1 MNQLL
6 GEKGQT
12 AAHRLA
18 PLLTPKSVALV
29 GASPKPGTV
38 GRGMIASATMGASPA
53 RIHLINPNYPE
64 IAGLQCYPSLAE
76 VPEPVD
82 MAVLGVA
89 NARLEA
95 ALADAI
101 RHGVRAAT
109 IFASGYL
116 ENDPADDHGPKLTA
130 RLSAMAKEA
139 GVAVCGGNCM
149 GFYNLEYGLRICGF
163 PPPDWMRAGG
173 IAFITHSG
181 SAFSALC
188 HNDKRLG
195 INLAVSAGQ
204 ELATNVADYLDYVL
218 TLPST
223 KVVGLF
229 LETVRDPEGFMR
241 GLGIAQRKNIPVV
254 ALKVGRTAE
263 SAALAVSHSGAV
275 AGNHAAYE
283 ALFDHF
289 NVIAV
294 DNMDDLVNA
303 LHFYA
308 GGRDLAAGGIATM
321 HDSGGFRE
329 LAMDLAVERKVP
341 FAKINVDTTA
351 KLAARLDYGLE
362 PINPLDA
369 WGTGND
375 WEGIF
380 RDCMQALIDDPD
392 TALGALCVE
401 TRDGYALTEGYG
413 EMLRGIRARTTKPV
427 ILATNVASN
436 SSDDVAVRLAQDGVP
451 VLSGVAS
458 MLTVMRK
465 AMDRRDRSESPR
477 PPLPQGLRER
487 WCGRLER
494 GAALDEAES
503 LSLLSEYGVPV
514 LPHRVVESEVELLAA
529 AREFGTVAVKTAMP
543 GILHKSDVGGVKL
556 NLQGDAILSAYADLK
571 QRLGPRAIVMPM
583 AGKGVELSFGMTR
596 DPQFGPILMVGA
608 GGVLIEML
616 KDRRF
621 ALPAFGPEEARRHL
635 DLLALRPLLDGK
647 RGAPPADIAAL
658 AQALSRFSVL
668 AADLGDFIAEMDVN
682 PLIAGPQGCMA
693 LDALIVPRS

>member
-1 MNQLL
+1 MNQIR
-6 GEKGQT
+6 GDKNTGT
-12 AAHRLA
+12 AHRLA
-18 PLLTPKSVALV
+18 PLLTPQSVALI
-29 GASPKPGTV
+29 GASPKAGTV
-38 GRGMIASATMGASPA
+38 GRGMIASATMGDVKPA

-64 IAGLQCYPSLAE
+64 IEGQRAYPSLAE
-76 VPEPVD
+76 VPERVD

-101 RHGVRAAT
+101 KHGVRAAT
-109 IFASGYL
+109 IFASCYL
-116 ENDPADDHGPKLTA
+116 ENDADPKLTA
-130 RLSAMAKEA
+130 RLSVMAKEA
-139 GVAVCGGNCM
+139 GIAICGGNCM

-173 IAFITHSG
+173 ISFITHSG

-188 HNDKRLG
+188 HNDKRMG
-195 INLAVSAGQ
+195 FNLAVSAGQ

-218 TLPST
+218 SLDST
-223 KVVGLF
+223 RVIGLF
-229 LETVRDPEGFMR
+229 LETVRDPEGFSR
-241 GLGIAQRKNIPVV
+241 GLEKAQAKNIPVV

-283 ALFDHF
+283 ALFDHY

-294 DNMDDLVNA
+294 DTMDDLTNA

-329 LAMDLAVERKVP
+329 LAMDLAVARKVP
-341 FAKINVDTTA
+341 FAKINAATTA

-380 RDCMQALIDDPD
+380 HDCMQALIEDPD

-401 TRDGYALTEGYG
+401 TRDGYALTEGYCD
-413 EMLRGIRARTTKPV
+413 MLRNIRAATTKPV

-436 SSDDVAVRLAQDGVP
+436 SSDDVAVRLAKDGVP

-458 MLTVMRK
+458 MLTVVRK
-465 AMDRRDRSESPR
+465 AMDRRDRKPAV
-477 PPLPQGLRER
+477 PPALPAGLRDKWR
-487 WCGRLER
+487 ARLAT
-494 GAALDEAES
+494 GKTLDEAES
-503 LSLLSEYGVPV
+503 LALLSDYGVPV
-514 LPHRVVESEVELLAA
+514 LPHRIVETEAELLKAVE
-529 AREFGTVAVKTAMP
+529 EFGAVAVKTAMP

-556 NLQGDAILSAYADLK
+556 GLNSETAVAAYADLK
-571 QRLGPRAIVMPM
+571 SRLGARVIVMPM
-583 AGKGVELSFGMTR
+583 AGKGVELSFGMTS
-596 DPQFGPILMVGA
+596 DPQFGPIVMVGA

-621 ALPAFGPEEARRHL
+621 ALPPFGPEEAMRHL
-635 DLLALRPLLDGK
+635 NALALRPLLDGK
-647 RGAPPADIAAL
+647 RGAAPADL
-658 AQALSRFSVL
+658 ASLSQALSHFSVL
-668 AADLGDFIAEMDVN
+668 AADLGDLIAEMDVN
-682 PLIAGPQGCMA
+682 PLIAGPQGCVA

>member
-1 MNQLL
+1 MNQLT
-6 GEKGQT
+6 GGKSQ
-12 AAHRLA
+12 AAGHRLA
-18 PLLTPKSVALV
+18 PLLTPKSVALI

-38 GRGMIASATMGASPA
+38 GRGMIASAMMGGEPPA

-64 IAGLQCYPSLAE
+64 IAGLKSYPSLAE
-76 VPEPVD
+76 VPETVD

-95 ALADAI
+95 ALGDAI
-101 RHGVRAAT
+101 KAGVRAAT

-116 ENDPADDHGPKLTA
+116 EDDREPKLTA

-149 GFYNLEYGLRICGF
+149 GFYNLEYGLRVCGF

-188 HNDKRLG
+188 HNDKRMG
-195 INLAVSAGQ
+195 FNLAVSAGQ

-218 TLPST
+218 TLDST

-229 LETVRDPEGFMR
+229 LETVRDPDGFMR
-241 GLGIAQRKNIPVV
+241 GLEKAQAKNVPVV

-263 SAALAVSHSGAV
+263 SAALAVSHSGAI
-275 AGNHAAYE
+275 AGNHAAYA
-283 ALFDHF
+283 ALFDHY

-294 DNMDDLVNA
+294 DNMDDLVNG

-341 FAKINVDTTA
+341 FARINAATTA

-413 EMLRGIRARTTKPV
+413 EMLRQIREASPKPV

-458 MLTVMRK
+458 MLTVVRK
-465 AMDRRDRSESPR
+465 AMDRRDRGKVEAAPAV
-477 PPLPQGLRER
+477 PKGLREK
-487 WCGRLER
+487 WHGRLSQ
-494 GAALDEAES
+494 GTTLDEAES
-503 LSLLSEYGVPV
+503 LALLGDYGVPV
-514 LPHRVVESEVELLAA
+514 LPHRVVETEADLLKAVK
-529 AREFGTVAVKTAMP
+529 EFGTVAVKTAMP

-556 NLQGDAILSAYADLK
+556 NLTIESVSAAYAELK
-571 QRLGPRAIVMPM
+571 QRLGPRVIVMPM

-596 DPQFGPILMVGA
+596 DDQFGPIVMVGA

-621 ALPAFGPEEARRHL
+621 ALPAFGPEEAMRHL
-635 DLLALRPLLDGK
+635 DALALRPLLDGK
-647 RGAPPADIAAL
+647 RGAPPADLHAL
-658 AQALSRFSVL
+658 AQALLRFSLL
-668 AADLGDFIAEMDVN
+668 AGDLGELIAEMDVN
-682 PLIAGPQGCMA
+682 PLIAGPQGCVA
-693 LDALIVPRS
+693 LDALIVPRKD